1 MPLLRRRAVMQT
13 SELLKVLKD
22 TVEFLHASEVA
33 QTSVGIQA
41 YIQGNLLQKQID
53 ALEEDAYIDEL
64 AWVEWE
70 RTNAQIC
77 ND

>member
-1 MPLLRRRAVMQT
+1 MPTSNLLA
-13 SELLKVLKD
+13 VLKD
-22 TVEFLHASEVA
+22 TVEFLQASEVA

-70 RTNAQIC
+70 RSNA
-77 ND
+77 

>member
-1 MPLLRRRAVMQT
+1 MPTSNLLA
-13 SELLKVLKD
+13 VLKD
-22 TVEFLHASEVA
+22 TVEFLQASEVA

-70 RTNAQIC
+70 RCAS
-77 ND
+77 

>member
-1 MPLLRRRAVMQT
+1 MPT
-13 SELLKVLKD
+13 SNLIAVLKD
-22 TVEFLHASEVA
+22 TVEFLQASEVA

-64 AWVEWE
+64 AWDEWG
-70 RTNAQIC
+70 RSNA
-77 ND
+77 

>member
-1 MPLLRRRAVMQT
+1 MQT

-41 YIQGNLLQKQID
+41 YIQGNLLQRQID
-53 ALEEDAYIDEL
+53 VLEENAYIDEL

-70 RTNAQIC
+70 RRSAEQYQRRTNIWSF
-77 ND
+77 N

>member
-1 MPLLRRRAVMQT
+1 MPT
-13 SELLKVLKD
+13 SNLIAVLKD
-22 TVEFLHASEVA
+22 TVEFLQASEVA

-70 RTNAQIC
+70 RSNA
-77 ND
+77 

>member
-1 MPLLRRRAVMQT
+1 MPTSNLLA
-13 SELLKVLKD
+13 VLKD
-22 TVEFLHASEVA
+22 TVEFLQASEVA

-53 ALEEDAYIDEL
+53 ALGEDAYIDEL

-70 RTNAQIC
+70 RSNA
-77 ND
+77 

>member
-1 MPLLRRRAVMQT
+1 MQT
-13 SELLKVLKD
+13 SDLIAALKD

-41 YIQGNLLQKQID
+41 YIQGNLLQRQID

-64 AWVEWE
+64 SWVEWE
-70 RTNAQIC
+70 RGNSC
-77 ND
+77 

>member
-1 MPLLRRRAVMQT
+1 MQT

-22 TVEFLHASEVA
+22 TVEFLQASEVA

-53 ALEEDAYIDEL
+53 ALEEDAYIDEQ

-70 RTNAQIC
+70 RVHA
-77 ND
+77 

>member
-1 MPLLRRRAVMQT
+1 MPT

>member
-1 MPLLRRRAVMQT
+1 MPT
-13 SELLKVLKD
+13 SNLIAVLKD
-22 TVEFLHASEVA
+22 TVEFLQASEVA

-64 AWVEWE
+64 SWVEWE
-70 RTNAQIC
+70 KCNA
-77 ND
+77 

>member
-1 MPLLRRRAVMQT
+1 MQT
-13 SELLKVLKD
+13 SNLIAVLKD

-53 ALEEDAYIDEL
+53 ALEEDAYIDLL
-64 AWVEWE
+64 AD
-70 RTNAQIC
+70 AQI
-77 ND
+77 DKGIYEF